1 MAVKPRKDDPLICP
15 LANEFVKLVSSAAPH
30 TNSTMVDSVKTFFQT
45 GGPFMYVNVFWLAC
59 AVAVIIERTVTLMFR
74 YNLNAPP
81 FMEQVTKLVLTN
93 NLERAVKLCGAAPN
107 APLAKVIRA
116 GLTRATR
123 GEIEVAKAVEEAIVE
138 NVPAVQTRIPWLW
151 SLANI
156 ATLVGLI
163 GTITGLIGTFRS
175 LGNVPAD
182 QKQALLSA
190 GISEAMNN
198 TAFGLSIAVTC
209 IIFHLFLTAYSKR
222 MVEVVELN
230 ALKLENLLARRN
242 AGEPTS
248 GEFEKKF

>member
-1 MAVKPRKDDPLICP
+1 MEAALT
-15 LANEFVKLVSSAAPH
+15 AAPH
-30 TNSTMVDSVKTFFQT
+30 ASSGSFIDSVKNFFSE
-45 GGPFMYVNVFWLAC
+45 GGPFMYVNIFWLAC
-59 AVAVIIERTVTLMFR
+59 AVAVIVERIISLMFR

-81 FMEQVTKLVLTN
+81 FMEQVTKLVLTGN
-93 NLERAVKLCGAAPN
+93 VDRAVKLCGAAPN

-116 GLTRATR
+116 GLTRANR
-123 GEIEVAKAVEEAIVE
+123 GELEIARAVEEAILE
-138 NVPAVQTRIPWLW
+138 NTPAVQTRIPWLW

-163 GTITGLIGTFRS
+163 GTISGLIGTFRS

-209 IIFHLFLTAYSKR
+209 IVFHLFLTAYSKR

-230 ALKLENLLARRN
+230 ALKLENLLSRRGP
-242 AGEPTS
+242 GEASPAMSMET
-248 GEFEKKF
+248 EKGF

>member
-1 MAVKPRKDDPLICP
+1 MSINFSGLVDAVIL
-15 LANEFVKLVSSAAPH
+15 AAPQASAGSFLD
-30 TNSTMVDSVKTFFQT
+30 TIKNFFHE

-59 AVAVIIERTVTLMFR
+59 AVAVIVERVITLMFR

-81 FMEQVTKLVLTN
+81 FMEQVTKLVLTGN
-93 NLERAVKLCGAAPN
+93 VDRAVKLCGAAPN
-107 APLAKVIRA
+107 APLAKVVRA
-116 GLTRATR
+116 GLTRANR
-123 GEIEVAKAVEEAIVE
+123 GELEVSKAVEEAILE
-138 NVPAVQTRIPWLW
+138 HTPLVQTRIGWLW

-163 GTITGLIGTFRS
+163 GTIVGLIGTFRS

-209 IIFHLFLTAYSKR
+209 IVFHLFLNAYSKR

-230 ALKLENLLARRN
+230 AMKLENLLSRRS
-242 AGEPTS
+242 AGETS
-248 GEFEKKF
+248 AMDFEKQP

>member
-1 MAVKPRKDDPLICP
+1 MSFLSHAGALVQLVAASSAPGGGSFADSIVK
-15 LANEFVKLVSSAAPH
+15 FVK
-30 TNSTMVDSVKTFFQT
+30 D
-45 GGPFMYVNVFWLAC
+45 GGPFMYVNIFWLAC
-59 AVAVIIERTVTLMFR
+59 SIAVILERIITLFFR

-81 FMEQVTKLVLTN
+81 FMEQVTKLVLTGN
-93 NLERAVKLCGAAPN
+93 VDRAVKLCGAAPN

-116 GLTRATR
+116 GLTRANR
-123 GEIEVAKAVEEAIVE
+123 GELEVAKAVEEAILE
-138 NVPAVQTRIPWLW
+138 HTPAVSNRIAWLW

-163 GTITGLIGTFRS
+163 GTIVGLIGTFQS

-230 ALKLENLLARRN
+230 ALKLENLLSRRQ
-242 AGEPTS
+242 AGETS
-248 GEFEKKF
+248 AMDFEKQG

>member
-1 MAVKPRKDDPLICP
+1 MQ
-15 LANEFVKLVSSAAPH
+15 LVASAAPH
-30 TNSTMVDSVKTFFQT
+30 QAGGNFVDSIKSFFNE
-45 GGPFMYVNVFWLAC
+45 GGPFMYVNIFWLAC
-59 AVAVIIERTVTLMFR
+59 AVAVIVERIVTLMFR

-93 NLERAVKLCGAAPN
+93 NVDRAVKLCGAAPN

-116 GLTRATR
+116 GLTRAHR
-123 GEIEVAKAVEEAIVE
+123 GEIEIAKAVEEAIVE
-138 NVPAVQTRIPWLW
+138 NMPSVQTRIPWLW

-209 IIFHLFLTAYSKR
+209 IVFHLFLTAYSKR

-242 AGEPTS
+242 AGEMAAA
-248 GEFEKKF
+248 EIEKKL